1 MTIPSLYR
9 LCAERIAVVVLTQ
22 KQRWLCNYLERCLK
36 TLDLPD
42 LLINYISI
50 NKMYKVTNF
59 SNLPNCLDCARVQQ
73 TRPDSEDTCGL
84 DVTIKNNE
92 IYVCTLPNLG
102 QRMMRLD
109 IENGTYELQDFNE
122 GYVLH
127 DKSSSDGGKVQFED
141 LAHVFSSKSRHY
153 GLSANFNEACD
164 DYVNEWQATLYD
176 DYLGR
181 CEITNFF
188 YSARPTYDT
197 CRLMLKQGV
206 LVFDCIPVL
215 FYLNR
220 RVYAF
225 ELQYISLVCRTRV
238 SDIGNVHVCFY
249 VYHSKYGRI
258 GLAVQQRTFL
268 AGHVQVN
275 VLWSETYTALGNFR
289 VCDIDFYCS
298 SIPYLCK
305 FNPCKCV
312 YSPLCNKRQST

>member
-9 LCAERIAVVVLTQ
+9 LCAECLAVVVLTQ
-22 KQRWLCNYLERCLK
+22 KQRRLKNELEQCLK
-36 TLDLPD
+36 FFDLPD
-42 LLINYISI
+42 LLINYIST
-50 NKMYKVTNF
+50 NKIYKVTNF
-59 SNLPNCLDCARVQQ
+59 SNIPNCLDCARVQR
-73 TRPDSEDTCGL
+73 TRPDSEDKCKL
-84 DVTIKNNE
+84 DVIIENNE

-122 GYVLH
+122 GYILH
-127 DKSSSDGGKVQFED
+127 SGDDSVKFQD

-153 GLSANFNEACD
+153 GLSADFDEEACD
-164 DYVNEWQATLYD
+164 DYVNDWQATLYD

-225 ELQYISLVCRTRV
+225 ELPYISLVCRTKV
-238 SDIGNVHVCFY
+238 SGIGNVHVCFY

-258 GLAVQQRTFL
+258 GLAVQQRNFL

-275 VLWSETYTALGNFR
+275 VLWSETYTALGNFK
-289 VCDIDFYCS
+289 VFDIDFYS
-298 SIPYLCK
+298 SSAPYLCK
-305 FNPCKCV
+305 FNPCRCV
-312 YSPLCNKRQST
+312 YNFVYNKRQST